1 MVDGLLNLCNNYRD
15 EMAKGTFMFGLLVMV
30 AVLTRVLQMAM
41 FQASTQLELEL
52 LISQATRL
60 SMMRS
65 VHQRWS

>member
-1 MVDGLLNLCNNYRD
+1 
-15 EMAKGTFMFGLLVMV
+15 MAKGTFMFGLLVMV
-30 AVLTRVLQMAM
+30 AVLTHVLQMGM
-41 FQASTQLELEL
+41 LQASTQLELEL